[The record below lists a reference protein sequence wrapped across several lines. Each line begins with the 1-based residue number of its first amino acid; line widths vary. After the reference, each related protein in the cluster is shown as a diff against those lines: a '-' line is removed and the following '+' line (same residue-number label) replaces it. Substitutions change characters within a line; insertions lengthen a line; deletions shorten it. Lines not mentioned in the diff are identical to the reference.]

1 MPELW
6 GGNHNQD
13 GGLTMTDKQK
23 EEVKAMY
30 DDGWNPEDIAE
41 ELGYDETEVMEYCA
55 EIL

>member
-1 MPELW
+1 
-6 GGNHNQD
+6 
-13 GGLTMTDKQK
+13 MTDKQK

-41 ELGYDETEVMEYCA
+41 ELGYDETGVMEYCA

>member
-1 MPELW
+1 
-6 GGNHNQD
+6 
-13 GGLTMTDKQK
+13 MTVEQK

-30 DDGWNPEDIAE
+30 DNGWNPEDIAE